1 MFRRALAWG
10 ALLAALGLALA
21 ARYGLGTPISE
32 ELARQYDLRPVVL
45 PDGRGLPPGEG
56 RVEEGQRI
64 YAQKCASCH
73 GENGEGYPFNRLVS
87 EPFPITPDT
96 EPVEY
101 AIGNYWP
108 YATTLFDYI
117 RRAMPFGQEGT
128 LTQNLHLFAAGISML
143 GDPLKRAAG
152 FPSHEGC
159 HETSS
164 PIPTLDHPGPHAN
177 PPPAGILESPVV
189 PFPHRPRQG

>member
-32 ELARQYDLRPVVL
+32 DLARQYDLRPVVL

-73 GENGEGYPFNRLVS
+73 GENVEGYPFSRLVS
-87 EPFPITPDT
+87 EPCPITPDT

-117 RRAMPFGQEGT
+117 RRAMPFGQGGT
-128 LTQNLHLFAAGISML
+128 LTDEEVYHLVAFLLYMNGIVDAGTPVNQKTLPQIRMPARSFWSWTPRPSAASPGSPCLRM
-143 GDPLKRAAG
+143 GVCR
-152 FPSHEGC
+152 FP
-159 HETSS
+159 
-164 PIPTLDHPGPHAN
+164 
-177 PPPAGILESPVV
+177 
-189 PFPHRPRQG
+189 

>member
-117 RRAMPFGQEGT
+117 RRAMPFGQGGT
-128 LTQNLHLFAAGISML
+128 LTDEEVYHLVAFLLYMNGIIDAGTPVNQKTPPQIRL
-143 GDPLKRAAG
+143 PARELPELDPEAKRR
-152 FPSHEGC
+152 FPWL
-159 HETSS
+159 
-164 PIPTLDHPGPHAN
+164 TLP
-177 PPPAGILESPVV
+177 
-189 PFPHRPRQG
+189 

>member
-73 GENGEGYPFNRLVS
+73 GENGE
-87 EPFPITPDT
+87 
-96 EPVEY
+96 Y

-117 RRAMPFGQEGT
+117 RRAMPFGQGGT
-128 LTQNLHLFAAGISML
+128 LTDEEVYHLVAFLLYMNGIIDAGTPVNQKTLPQIRMPAREL
-143 GDPLKRAAG
+143 LELDPEAKRR
-152 FPSHEGC
+152 FPWL
-159 HETSS
+159 
-164 PIPTLDHPGPHAN
+164 TLP
-177 PPPAGILESPVV
+177 
-189 PFPHRPRQG
+189 

>member
-108 YATTLFDYI
+108 YATTIFDYV
-117 RRAMPFGQEGT
+117 RRAMPLNAPGSLSAEATYGVVAYLLNENGIIAAADTMSART
-128 LTQNLHLFAAGISML
+128 LPAVAMPARHLFVPDNRSG
-143 GDPLKRAAG
+143 
-152 FPSHEGC
+152 
-159 HETSS
+159 
-164 PIPTLDHPGPHAN
+164 GPA
-177 PPPAGILESPVV
+177 
-189 PFPHRPRQG
+189 FR

>member
-45 PDGRGLPPGEG
+45 PD
-56 RVEEGQRI
+56 
-64 YAQKCASCH
+64 
-73 GENGEGYPFNRLVS
+73 

-117 RRAMPFGQEGT
+117 RRAMPFGQGGT
-128 LTQNLHLFAAGISML
+128 LTDEEVYHLVAFLLYMNGIIDAGTPVNQKTLPQIRMPAREL
-143 GDPLKRAAG
+143 LELDPEAKRR
-152 FPSHEGC
+152 FPWL
-159 HETSS
+159 
-164 PIPTLDHPGPHAN
+164 TLP
-177 PPPAGILESPVV
+177 
-189 PFPHRPRQG
+189 